1 MLFRSPNEIVSLYAH
16 AVMMIVL
23 CLSFPILSKKVVEP
37 MLSDLMFFDTKSV
50 LGAGNFYVMIV
61 MLISVFVFPAV
72 MMIVS
77 KKIKKTYVISY
88 MGGANAGDNKN
99 FINSYGGETQL
110 YMSNWYMESLFGEK
124 KILNISLGIAAVV
137 LIVLLCVIIG
147 GAI

>member
-1 MLFRSPNEIVSLYAH
+1 
-16 AVMMIVL
+16 MMIVL